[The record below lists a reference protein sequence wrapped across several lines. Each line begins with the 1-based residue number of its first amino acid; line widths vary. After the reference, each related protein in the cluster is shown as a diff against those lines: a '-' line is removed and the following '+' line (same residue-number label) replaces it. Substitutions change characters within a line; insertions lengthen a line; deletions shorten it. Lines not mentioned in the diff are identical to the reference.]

1 MSDVLL
7 LLAVF
12 WAAVN
17 PPASIASLPD
27 GFEGI
32 DPGGRRRLLV
42 GGWLAAG
49 ALLVVA
55 TMMHGQLL
63 DLLGVAAPSFDIAA
77 GIVMLAGAWRPL
89 LRGRAVEESTT
100 SLLDTTDRAA
110 LIPLGVP
117 LLATPAA
124 LAAAISHGGRVGEG
138 ETIVV
143 ALVVAGVAALA
154 MGAEPL
160 LQWRH
165 RQAVAGVLARLTGG
179 FLVFIAVALIVDG
192 VFSV

>member
-32 DPGGRRRLLV
+32 DGGGRRRLL
-42 GGWLAAG
+42 GAGWLAAG
-49 ALLVVA
+49 VLLVAA
-55 TMMHGQLL
+55 TMLHGQFL

-77 GIVMLAGAWRPL
+77 GIVMLAGTWRPL
-89 LRGRAVEESTT
+89 LRGRAVEESTA
-100 SLLDTTDRAA
+100 SLLDPSDRAA
-110 LIPLGVP
+110 LIPLALP
-117 LLATPAA
+117 LLASPAA
-124 LAAAISHGGRVGEG
+124 LAAAISHGERVGEG

-143 ALVVAGVAALA
+143 ALVVAGLAALA
-154 MGAEPL
+154 MGTEPL

-165 RQAVAGVLARLTGG
+165 RQAVAGVLARLTGAL
-179 FLVFIAVALIVDG
+179 LVFVAVALIVDG

>member
-1 MSDVLL
+1 MSDALL

-12 WAAVN
+12 WASVN
-17 PPASIASLPD
+17 PPASVASLPD
-27 GFEGI
+27 GFE
-32 DPGGRRRLLV
+32 DTDRGGLRRLLV

-49 ALLVVA
+49 ALLVVS
-55 TMMHGQLL
+55 TMMHGQFLE
-63 DLLGVAAPSFDIAA
+63 LLGVAAPSFDIAA

-89 LRGRAVEESTT
+89 LRGRAVEESTA

-138 ETIVV
+138 ETIVA
-143 ALVVAGVAALA
+143 ALVVAGVTALA

-160 LQWRH
+160 LQWRQ

-179 FLVFIAVALIVDG
+179 LLVFVAVALTVDG

>member
-27 GFEGI
+27 GFEGM

-49 ALLVVA
+49 VLLVAA
-55 TMMHGQLL
+55 TMLHGQFL

-89 LRGRAVEESTT
+89 LRGRAIEESTA
-100 SLLDTTDRAA
+100 SLLDTSDRAA
-110 LIPLGVP
+110 LIPLALP
-117 LLATPAA
+117 LLASPAA
-124 LAAAISHGGRVGEG
+124 LAAAISHGARVGEG

-143 ALVVAGVAALA
+143 ALVVAGLAALA
-154 MGAEPL
+154 MGTEPL

-165 RQAVAGVLARLTGG
+165 RQPVAGVLARLTGAL
-179 FLVFIAVALIVDG
+179 LVFVAVSLIVDG

>member
-1 MSDVLL
+1 MSDLLL

-12 WAAVN
+12 WAAIN

-27 GFEGI
+27 TFE
-32 DPGGRRRLLV
+32 DMDSGGRRRLLV

-49 ALLVVA
+49 VLLVAA
-55 TMMHGQLL
+55 TMLHGQFL

-77 GIVMLAGAWRPL
+77 GIVMLAGTWRPL
-89 LRGRAVEESTT
+89 LRGRAVEESTA
-100 SLLDTTDRAA
+100 SLLDTSDRAA
-110 LIPLGVP
+110 LIPLALP
-117 LLATPAA
+117 LLASPAA

-143 ALVVAGVAALA
+143 ALVAAGIAALA

>member
-27 GFEGI
+27 GFESI

-49 ALLVVA
+49 VLLVAA
-55 TMMHGQLL
+55 TMLHGQFL

-89 LRGRAVEESTT
+89 LRGRAIEESTA
-100 SLLDTTDRAA
+100 SLLDTSDRAA
-110 LIPLGVP
+110 LIPLALP
-117 LLATPAA
+117 LLASPAA
-124 LAAAISHGGRVGEG
+124 LAAAISHGARVGEG

-143 ALVVAGVAALA
+143 ALVVAGIAALA
-154 MGAEPL
+154 MGTGPL
-160 LQWRH
+160 LQWRQ
-165 RQAVAGVLARLTGG
+165 RQAVAGVLARLTAGL
-179 FLVFIAVALIVDG
+179 LVFIAVALIVDG